1 MCGKYWQYKSPGPPA
16 GPPISLFVG
25 KLDTRLLH
33 LLFSLSFFLLLSPF
47 NHSSHTWLLLSLF
60 LFPSSIRLYLAFL
73 FPVRSSI
80 PFTFIV
86 STSINLLVPLPATVR
101 RAIRL
106 YPSFS
111 TAIVPTTFNHLHFSP
126 NLRPSLVPPYS
137 SFSWPVLEDSSPR
150 SLPIPAQPRESTP
163 PRSPPTN
170 LCNYAILPRLSSRLA
185 WYQVAGTTDEIIA
198 ASRNTTITCLLQ
210 FSTYV
215 DVDRAS
221 SLLCFFRY
229 VMPEWNATVWYFIRI
244 RRMRSWTM

>member
-33 LLFSLSFFLLLSPF
+33 LLFSLSFFLLLSSF

-111 TAIVPTTFNHLHFSP
+111 TAIVPTTFNHLHFFPEPPPLS
-126 NLRPSLVPPYS
+126 RSSILVFFVARS
-137 SFSWPVLEDSSPR
+137 RGLFASFSAHPGAATREHSSTFT
-150 SLPIPAQPRESTP
+150 A
-163 PRSPPTN
+163 
-170 LCNYAILPRLSSRLA
+170 
-185 WYQVAGTTDEIIA
+185 D
-198 ASRNTTITCLLQ
+198 
-210 FSTYV
+210 
-215 DVDRAS
+215 
-221 SLLCFFRY
+221 
-229 VMPEWNATVWYFIRI
+229 
-244 RRMRSWTM
+244 